1 MKKIVWA
8 ALPIAIAAA
17 VALAE
22 PTGDDSEKLIAFYDF
37 SDGQVGAAAGTVA
50 VTSGDA
56 TLTGTAAVTGAGGVV
71 PYYTNNAPPS
81 VYLNASRSAVCHN
94 PSALAFDYGNDT
106 DTSISTPP
114 GGKVDF
120 ASLGARL
127 TGKAEPFTVEY
138 FVRMDENF
146 SYYSSQNQWKYLS
159 KTSLYLGGDDDNGN
173 NKCDDVGFKVITPAA
188 ASTVTGAATQF
199 AFQKNDQTT
208 VWKPGEFSDGR
219 WHHIAVV
226 YVPGGEEGAKTTA
239 GKMKFYVDHSLV
251 DTKDYDNK
259 TSLHDAVLRIG
270 TGRRG
275 KIATEPFHGWI
286 TCLRV
291 TADELG
297 EEDFMVAC
305 DVKDAVTDVV
315 FAWNFEEGA
324 VGDTIVRAAG
334 YPFSDCQSADNT
346 TVYCLHK
353 ELLPQYADGYG
364 SNRRVLYG
372 SWKMPWRNSKS
383 AYFRGY
389 QSLASGT
396 ANRAYTGTEM
406 NFPGSGLKSCN
417 PESWTMEAFVKVEY
431 ERANALIFGK
441 HAQTKV
447 HQSPQA
453 WPQICWMLTAETGG
467 KLKIQWELQN
477 QDNYQFSTVKSTTT
491 ASNLLTPL
499 NWHHVALSYDKQSRT
514 FRLYVDYMLVKET
527 TIDGELYESQGGYY
541 FSRTE
546 QSSAFEGWMDEIRFS
561 SVVRTPE
568 SFIRLAPDG
577 MKLILR

>member
-1 MKKIVWA
+1 MKKNVLTAWTIV
-8 ALPIAIAAA
+8 LAA
-17 VALAE
+17 VASSAASACIA
-22 PTGDDSEKLIAFYDF
+22 SENLIAFYDF

-50 VTSGDA
+50 VTAGDA
-56 TLTGTAAVTGAGGVV
+56 SLTGTAAMTGDGGVV

-81 VYLNASRSAVCHN
+81 VYLNAYRSAICHR
-94 PSALAFDYGNDT
+94 PLAVAFDYGSDT
-106 DTSISTPP
+106 TTATPP
-114 GGKVDF
+114 GGMVNF

-127 TGKAEPFTVEY
+127 TGRAEPFTIEY
-138 FVRMDENF
+138 FVKMDENF
-146 SYYSSQNQWKYLS
+146 SYYSSQNQWKYIS
-159 KTSLYLGGDDDNGN
+159 KTSLYLGGDDDDGSNEP
-173 NKCDDVGFKVITPAA
+173 KDVGFKVITPSSADT
-188 ASTVTGAATQF
+188 ASGKATRFDLQL
-199 AFQKNDQTT
+199 NDKRF
-208 VWKPGEFSDGR
+208 VSMSGSYSDGR
-219 WHHIAVV
+219 WHHIAIV
-226 YVPGGEEGAKTTA
+226 YVPGEEGGAKKTA
-239 GKMKFYVDHSLV
+239 GEMKFYVDRSLV
-251 DTKDYDNK
+251 NTMDYDN
-259 TSLHDAVLRIG
+259 SLPLHTPMLRIG
-270 TGRRG
+270 TGRNG
-275 KIATEPFHGWI
+275 KIKTEPFHGWI

-291 TADELG
+291 TGAELDK
-297 EEDFMVAC
+297 EDFMIAS
-305 DVKDAVTDVV
+305 DVKAVSDVV

-346 TVYCLHK
+346 TVYSLHK

-372 SWKMPWRNSKS
+372 SGKMPWRNLKS

-447 HQSPQA
+447 HQSPQV
-453 WPQICWMLTAETGG
+453 WPQICWMLTAESGG
-467 KLKIQWELQN
+467 VLKIQWELQN
-477 QDNYQFSTVKSTTT
+477 REKYEYATVKSSAT
-491 ASNLLTPL
+491 ASNVLTPRK
-499 NWHHVALSYDKQSRT
+499 WHHVALSYDKRSRT
-514 FRLYVDYMLVKET
+514 FKLYVDYALVKET
-527 TIDGELYESQGGYY
+527 AVGGELYESQGGYY

-546 QSSAFEGWMDEIRFS
+546 LSNAFEGWMDEIRFS
-561 SVVRTPE
+561 SVARTPE

>member
-1 MKKIVWA
+1 MNKNRFAAPAIVF
-8 ALPIAIAAA
+8 AA
-17 VALAE
+17 VVSLLA
-22 PTGDDSEKLIAFYDF
+22 PVCIASDKLIAFYDF

-50 VTSGDA
+50 VTSGDE
-56 TLTGTAAVTGAGGVV
+56 TLTGTAAVTSDGGVV
-71 PYYTNNAPPS
+71 PYYTNNAPFS

-106 DTSISTPP
+106 TTATPP
-114 GGKVDF
+114 GGMVNF

-127 TGKAEPFTVEY
+127 TGRAEPFTIEY
-138 FVRMDENF
+138 FVKMDENF
-146 SYYSSQNQWKYLS
+146 SYYSSQNQWKYIS
-159 KTSLYLGGDDDNGN
+159 KTSLYLGGDDDDGSNEP
-173 NKCDDVGFKVITPAA
+173 KDVGFKVITPSSADT
-188 ASTVTGAATQF
+188 ASGKATRFDLQL
-199 AFQKNDQTT
+199 NDKRF
-208 VWKPGEFSDGR
+208 VSMPGSYSDGR
-219 WHHIAVV
+219 WHHIAIV
-226 YVPGGEEGAKTTA
+226 YVPGEEGGAKKTA
-239 GKMKFYVDHSLV
+239 GEMKFYVDRSLV
-251 DTKDYDNK
+251 NTMDYDNTLPLH
-259 TSLHDAVLRIG
+259 TSMLRIG
-270 TGRRG
+270 TGRNG
-275 KIATEPFHGWI
+275 KIKTEPFHGWI

-291 TADELG
+291 TGAELDK
-297 EEDFMVAC
+297 EDFMIAS
-305 DVKDAVTDVV
+305 DVKAVPDVV
-315 FAWNFEEGA
+315 FAWNFEDGT
-324 VGDTIVRAAG
+324 VGDTIIRAAG
-334 YPFSDCQSADNT
+334 YPFADCQSADNT
-346 TVYCLHK
+346 TVYSLHK

-372 SWKMPWRNSKS
+372 YEKMPWRNSKS

-477 QDNYQFSTVKSTTT
+477 QDSYQLSTVKSTTT
-491 ASNLLTPL
+491 ASNPLTPL

-514 FRLYVDYMLVKET
+514 FRLYVDYILVKET